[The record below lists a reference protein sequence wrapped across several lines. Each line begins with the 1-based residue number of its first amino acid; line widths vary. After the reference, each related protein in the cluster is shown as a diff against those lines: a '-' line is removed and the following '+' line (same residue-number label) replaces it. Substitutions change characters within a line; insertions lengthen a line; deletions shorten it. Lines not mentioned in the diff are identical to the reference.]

1 MNNKFMCDFTSYG
14 LCSSSC
20 EFAVKVVEL
29 GQLAGMNLLLRWV
42 LLEPVFSSLPHLSM
56 VVASK
61 SKKLVN
67 AAQQLAVMPKIVC
80 VRLSGLAQ
88 LVISDYSSDV
98 IGWKLQVTGALK
110 NVLTVAAGIV
120 KGMNQSIRVGISFG
134 LEEKLDDIL
143 SSINQVLHNYNRSID
158 SWSSANRC
166 AMLINDHNEQVAE
179 GVNDHNEQVAEGIST
194 AGVVVA
200 LAEKYNTKMPVLT
213 AAACI
218 IDSEMTTKK
227 AVVELM
233 RFPQA
238 EEVRVGVGSAKDQVL
253 VDKVKA

>member
-1 MNNKFMCDFTSYG
+1 M
-14 LCSSSC
+14 SS
-20 EFAVKVVEL
+20 
-29 GQLAGMNLLLRWV
+29 
-42 LLEPVFSSLPHLSM
+42 
-56 VVASK
+56 
-61 SKKLVN
+61 KL
-67 AAQQLAVMPKIVC
+67 MPS
-80 VRLSGLAQ
+80 R
-88 LVISDYSSDV
+88 
-98 IGWKLQVTGALK
+98 
-110 NVLTVAAGIV
+110 
-120 KGMNQSIRVGISFG
+120 SIRVGISFG

-143 SSINQVLHNYNRSID
+143 SSIN
-158 SWSSANRC
+158 
-166 AMLINDHNEQVAE
+166 QVAE